1 MLPTEKMM
9 YASENMPRPGRPKEM
24 YLAMGS
30 VRKDRYW
37 SARSGPQEAPTGVLM
52 D

>member
-30 VRKDRYW
+30 VRKDRYLVC
-37 SARSGPQEAPTGVLM
+37 SVRPTGGSHW
-52 D
+52 